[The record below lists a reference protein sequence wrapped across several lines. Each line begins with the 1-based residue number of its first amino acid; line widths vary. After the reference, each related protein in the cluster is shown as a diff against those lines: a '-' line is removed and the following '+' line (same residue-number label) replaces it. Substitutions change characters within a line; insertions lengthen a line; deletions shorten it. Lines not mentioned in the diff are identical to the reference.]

1 MSDQLKNIVM
11 ESLLNLNDIDSHAF
25 ASQRTSADQIEH
37 AVREMLLSADSRFDK
52 PAGVRASGDILWR
65 GDTLCHINIKTTD
78 IDKDF
83 HMPNLISAD
92 NLWKIF
98 SKNENFYL
106 MRLFHSNGKIT
117 HKEFWDIRDIHWDN
131 LQLGAL
137 GSGQLQLKNGLNPIT
152 TSVTDHD
159 TWMKDWRN
167 KMISFY
173 EKEQIKIEKRL
184 KKWQER

>member
-1 MSDQLKNIVM
+1 VI
-11 ESLLNLNDIDSHAF
+11 ESLSTLDGIDSHAF

-37 AVREMLLSADSRFDK
+37 AVREMLLAADSRFDK
-52 PAGVRASGDILWR
+52 PAGVRASGDILWK
-65 GDTLCHINIKTTD
+65 DDVLCHINIKTTD

-98 SKNENFYL
+98 NKNENFYL

-137 GSGQLQLKNGLNPIT
+137 GSGQLQLKNGLKPIT
-152 TSVTDHD
+152 TSITDHD
-159 TWMKDWRN
+159 AWVREWRD
-167 KMISFY
+167 KMILFY